1 MFYSEAILSKKG
13 PLAKVWLA
21 AHWERKLSKNQ
32 LLQTNLNSSVDAI
45 MGADQAP
52 MALRLSGQLLLGVAR
67 IYSRKT
73 KYLLEDCN
81 EALIKIKVAFR
92 TDANGKGDNTLL
104 MLDGTSGDLPS
115 EQSRAAFNA
124 VTVPDAMTE
133 FDLLL
138 PAQTID
144 LNAWGL
150 NSKLNQNRQDVN
162 AEDNN
167 DDNLT
172 MNDDTNFTLDYGR
185 SRHRGL
191 DIEMGRNSMNRLG
204 GGGYSAMDF
213 DLAGPDDALDLDMF
227 GEDLVGTGDIDFLRR
242 PHNRNDLEIEVGRDA
257 GVQRRSVSVDP
268 FGMLGEGANK
278 ARALNIGEGS
288 EDGRAQSVGHD
299 DTGFEVAAHPDG
311 ARSPLHFEFA
321 DDGAAWNVV
330 DVEGDLLGVGAERP
344 ERQPAGTKKRKLVVD
359 AETTMPRDVLMGVN
373 MDLVEEGLLMTH
385 DMLPRSRKMLRLQ
398 QIEQDVA
405 HGGLAGYLLDCSVGP
420 RVMGG
425 ALVPELASMFSRR
438 LQIDQRAPAPQEERG
453 NAATEED
460 RSHWQNEQ
468 VETWVDQVDHGAD
481 FDLQQSPPP
490 AADMFDGFRLETP
503 DNAGQANSNERIDP
517 TTARAKSTLFQEMD
531 DGTESSPSTKELNG
545 TVFSHSA
552 IQTMR
557 LVQQRLESHKAAEG
571 LSEQNSSQSSRATR
585 NASVAT
591 ASSALNKDTT
601 RVNFSELMAGPD
613 SQQQQKRTRTDAAKL
628 FFELLVLSTKD
639 VVKVEQ
645 EESFGEISVGG
656 SPWLETLVEADSN
669 TADEQQQQIA
679 IESY

>member
-1 MFYSEAILSKKG
+1 
-13 PLAKVWLA
+13 
-21 AHWERKLSKNQ
+21 
-32 LLQTNLNSSVDAI
+32 
-45 MGADQAP
+45 

-81 EALIKIKVAFR
+81 EALVKIKVAFR
-92 TDANGKGDNTLL
+92 TDANGKGDSTLL
-104 MLDGTSGDLPS
+104 MLDGASGDLPL

-124 VTVPDAMTE
+124 ITVPDAMTE

-150 NSKLNQNRQDVN
+150 NSKLTQARGLDMTS
-162 AEDNN
+162 DNY
-167 DDNLT
+167 DAGDMT
-172 MNDDTNFTLDYGR
+172 MDDDTNFTLDHGR
-185 SRHRGL
+185 RHRGL
-191 DIEMGRNSMNRLG
+191 DIELGRNSMNRLG
-204 GGGYSAMDF
+204 GGGGYGIMDF

-227 GEDLVGTGDIDFLRR
+227 GDDLAGDIDFLRR

-268 FGMLGEGANK
+268 FAMLGENAAK
-278 ARALNIGEGS
+278 DRRLHIGEGS
-288 EDGRAQSVGHD
+288 EDGRAQSVDAQDHG
-299 DTGFEVAAHPDG
+299 GFEVAVQAGTRP
-311 ARSPLHFEFA
+311 PLNFEFVE
-321 DDGAAWNVV
+321 DGQAWNA
-330 DVEGDLLGVGAERP
+330 DGVPGAERP
-344 ERQPAGTKKRKLVVD
+344 ERQPAGAKKRKLVVD
-359 AETTMPRDVLMGVN
+359 AETTMPREVLMGVN
-373 MDLVEEGLLMTH
+373 MDLMADGLLMNH

-405 HGGLAGYLLDCSVGP
+405 RGGLAGYLLDCTEGP

-438 LQIDQRAPAPQEERG
+438 LRIDQAVPEPREER
-453 NAATEED
+453 AAMNQDD
-460 RSHWQNEQ
+460 R
-468 VETWVDQVDHGAD
+468 VDAWVDQVEDHGND
-481 FDLQQSPPP
+481 FGLQQATPPP
-490 AADMFDGFRLETP
+490 ADMFDGFRLESP
-503 DNAGQANSNERIDP
+503 EGAANVGQEDIAAQDP
-517 TTARAKSTLFQEMD
+517 STAARAKSTLFQEMD
-531 DGTESSPSTKELNG
+531 DGASNESGSTTKELNG

-557 LVQQRLESHKAAEG
+557 LVQQRIEHQKTADG
-571 LSEQNSSQSSRATR
+571 GQSERDTSSRATR

-591 ASSALNKDTT
+591 ASSTLNKDTT
-601 RVNFSELMAGPD
+601 RVTFSELMTGPNAA
-613 SQQQQKRTRTDAAKL
+613 SQQKRTRTDAAKL

-645 EESFGEISVGG
+645 KESFGEIAVGG

-669 TADEQQQQIA
+669 TEEQQRLVA
-679 IESY
+679 VESY